1 MAYTWP
7 SHDTDAG
14 FLGKIQVG
22 DQNYWLKDIDA
33 RAAIDTLS
41 GYTEFLGV
49 TTTDVKSVSGA
60 ASATVVI
67 GGESVTAKKGDI
79 VIYGQGE
86 FIWNGSAWAEFG
98 DLSGIYDEL
107 GDLAFNGEAS
117 ASYTPVGDISVSG
130 EFSFKEATAS
140 STVTT
145 AGEVVIVSSSAAG
158 NYKPEGSIDPDVKT
172 TSTSVL
178 TGVSTAG
185 TLPTFEASLL
195 TASVSGSETLVFTLV
210 SNGFDPGAMPTF
222 SSASA
227 VATVTASNPTF
238 TGYSANITFS
248 GSDITF
254 TSTITPELS
263 TTPSYSFVGS
273 SSTITVTGS
282 QSKPTT

>member
-1 MAYTWP
+1 MAYVWP
-7 SHDTDAG
+7 SEHTDV
-14 FLGKIQVG
+14 LSKVQVG
-22 DQNYWLKDIDA
+22 DKSYWLKDADA

-49 TTTDVKSVSGA
+49 TTTDVTSVAGA
-60 ASATVVI
+60 ASATVTI
-67 GGESVTAKKGDI
+67 DGKSVTAKKGDI

-86 FIWNGSAWAEFG
+86 FIWNGSTWAEFG

-107 GDLAFNGEAS
+107 GDLAFNNEAS

-130 EFSFKEATAS
+130 EFSFKTATAS
-140 STVTT
+140 STVAT
-145 AGEVVIVSSSAAG
+145 AGEVVVVSSSAGG
-158 NYKPEGSIDPDVKT
+158 NYQPVGSIDPDVKT

-185 TLPTFEASLL
+185 VLPTFSASLL
-195 TASVSGSETLVFTLV
+195 TASVSDSETLVFSLV
-210 SNGFDPGAMPTF
+210 ANGFNQGAMPTF

-227 VATVTASNPTF
+227 VATVTASKPTF

-248 GSDITF
+248 GSNITF

-263 TTPSYSFVGS
+263 TAPEYSFVGS

-282 QSKPTT
+282 QSKPTV